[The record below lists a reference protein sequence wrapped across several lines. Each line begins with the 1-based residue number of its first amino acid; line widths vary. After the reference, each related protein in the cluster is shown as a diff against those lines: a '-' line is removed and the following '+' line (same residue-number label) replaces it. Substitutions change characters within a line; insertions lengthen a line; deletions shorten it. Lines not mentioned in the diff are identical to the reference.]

1 MSILS
6 SRYNPNLCYCGNNL
20 CGLSNKNFD
29 EVIEIDADAAKQ
41 DPANRSC
48 CNVNRNSGLSTISWS
63 EIHQTKLN
71 TEGMV
76 LLGGGSFLMGT
87 NDSEGFPADGE
98 GPVREV
104 TLDPFYIDPYAVSN
118 DEFTSFVQE
127 TGYVTEAEK
136 YGWSFVFHSFVSPS
150 VGLEERMNVPGTPW
164 WKGVF
169 GAYWYQPEGL
179 GSTIKGRG
187 NHPVIHVSWNDAVN
201 YCHWAGKRLPS
212 EAEWEYAARGGLVQ
226 KRYPWGDSLKP
237 SGQHMCNIWQGKFPE
252 KNHVS
257 DGYAGTAPVHSF
269 ESNGYG
275 LYNVVGNVWEWCSDW
290 FSSEAATR
298 GNSANPQGPKH
309 GTHKVM
315 RGGSYLCHSSYCNR
329 YRVAARSSNTPDSS
343 TGNIGFRCVAD
354 YK

>member
-1 MSILS
+1 
-6 SRYNPNLCYCGNNL
+6 
-20 CGLSNKNFD
+20 
-29 EVIEIDADAAKQ
+29 
-41 DPANRSC
+41 
-48 CNVNRNSGLSTISWS
+48 
-63 EIHQTKLN
+63 
-71 TEGMV
+71 
-76 LLGGGSFLMGT
+76 MGT

-212 EAEWEYAARGGLVQ
+212 EAEWEYL
-226 KRYPWGDSLKP
+226 L
-237 SGQHMCNIWQGKFPE
+237 E
-252 KNHVS
+252 
-257 DGYAGTAPVHSF
+257 
-269 ESNGYG
+269 E
-275 LYNVVGNVWEWCSDW
+275 DW
-290 FSSEAATR
+290 FR
-298 GNSANPQGPKH
+298 SAILGV
-309 GTHKVM
+309 TH
-315 RGGSYLCHSSYCNR
+315 
-329 YRVAARSSNTPDSS
+329 
-343 TGNIGFRCVAD
+343 
-354 YK
+354 